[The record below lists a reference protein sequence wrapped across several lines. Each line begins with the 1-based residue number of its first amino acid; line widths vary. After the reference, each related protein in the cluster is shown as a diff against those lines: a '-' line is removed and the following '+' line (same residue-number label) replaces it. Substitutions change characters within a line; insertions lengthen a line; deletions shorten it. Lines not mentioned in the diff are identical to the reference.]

1 MPSRQTRADAF
12 FAPTES
18 QNDAPP
24 QRALP
29 PAASEP
35 ARRAAQAQSK
45 QLSLPIRPKTGDP
58 THALY
63 PRPSQ
68 DKLTH
73 FSAWARGFAK
83 AISRSIA
90 KRKSPSRELFEAAAA
105 AEALL
110 GREPAPSLRQAF
122 AETWK
127 IVSGRAAEALRG
139 PKSRQVVRQTR
150 KILETAGLLFERP
163 LNVSAS
169 RQQTTCLSY
178 NPVLGVN
185 DSSIYL
191 NDEINGLIYREFY
204 RPLGISEE
212 MAMQAILLHEAGH
225 ALDYQ
230 RHHNDLAG
238 KDTGRS
244 LSGSAARRALGL
256 PEDPARNPI
265 QIKAPSDP
273 CYQILMTAPREA
285 YADCFA
291 CLCLAKTYPQSAP
304 ALVDAALAMREE
316 GPASKASFDHD
327 TRHGLLLL
335 KDMLQEPS
343 FDPQKLDGHEID
355 RICLACAAYNSRELF
370 KSFLATDAG
379 AHYAKIAAGAGVAE
393 SNGHYRMVEGFSPDN
408 LPQSEDDLFEFVPE
422 EPKHKNIPE
431 YLFDKG
437 ELLAL
442 RQEAVDDGTRSLGII
457 RDLRAQAAARLSDAL
472 MARYAASE
480 SQSQPVQ
487 GELNFKP

>member
-1 MPSRQTRADAF
+1 MPSSQARADAF
-12 FAPTES
+12 FAPSES
-18 QNDAPP
+18 QNETPP
-24 QRALP
+24 QRPLP
-29 PAASEP
+29 PAPSAA
-35 ARRAAQAQSK
+35 ARSAAEARAG
-45 QLSLPIRPKTGDP
+45 QLSLPILPKTGDP
-58 THALY
+58 THNLF

-73 FSAWARGFAK
+73 FSAWARSFAK
-83 AISRSIA
+83 SISRSIA
-90 KRKSPSRELFEAAAA
+90 KRKTPNPELFEAAAA
-105 AEALL
+105 AGAILDGEQ
-110 GREPAPSLRQAF
+110 APSLRQAF

-127 IVSGRAAEALRG
+127 IVCARASETLRG

-169 RQQTTCLSY
+169 RQQTTCLAY

-185 DSSIYL
+185 ESSIFL
-191 NDEINGLIYREFY
+191 NDEINSLIYRDFY
-204 RPLGISEE
+204 RPQGISEE

-238 KDTGRS
+238 KDTGRT
-244 LSGSAARRALGL
+244 LSGAAARRALGL
-256 PEDPARNPI
+256 PDDPARSQI

-273 CYQILMTAPREA
+273 CYQILMIAPREA

-291 CLCLAKTYPQSAP
+291 CLCLAKSFPQSAL
-304 ALVDAALAMREE
+304 ALADAALAMREE

-335 KDMLQEPS
+335 KDMLRERS

-379 AHYAKIAAGAGVAE
+379 AHYAKIAADSGVAGA
-393 SNGHYRMVEGFSPDN
+393 NGHYRMVESFSPEN
-408 LPQSEDDLFEFVPE
+408 PPQTEDDLFEFVHE

-431 YLFDKG
+431 YLFDKS

-442 RQEAVDDGTRSLGII
+442 RQEAIGDGTGALGMV
-457 RDLRAQAAARLSDAL
+457 RALRAQAAARLSDAL
-472 MARYAASE
+472 MARHWIAE
-480 SQSQPVQ
+480 NQSKPAQ